1 MECKAK
7 IRRFTVSTD
16 EYAPIIAPSACSYF
30 GVLGPADGSTLL
42 RSSDPAN
49 DCAWYSMGPGY
60 GCALVAPHIGASL
73 ARFGEGDVV
82 TWLKLQAR
90 EGGPSSI
97 DVIVEFV

>member
-1 MECKAK
+1 MECHAK

-16 EYAPIIAPSACSYF
+16 AYTPITAPYACSYF

-42 RSSDPAN
+42 RSSDPEN

-60 GCALVAPHIGASL
+60 GCALVVPYQGASMT
-73 ARFGEGDVV
+73 RFGEGDVV
-82 TWLKLQAR
+82 TWLKLQPKQ
-90 EGGPSSI
+90 GGPSSI